1 MSALRS
7 AAKAVSEAQERL
19 KMVLPL
25 SKYGEK
31 VLREKAFVVSSVT
44 PELSSLAEDMVETM
58 HETGGVG
65 LAAQQI
71 GRTERLCV
79 IDIPE
84 NCEEDED
91 RLFNAPISMP
101 LKLFNPQ
108 ILSREGVQCDKEGC
122 LSFPGISGEIV
133 RAYQVVCRFVDE
145 NNVPQ
150 TITAR
155 GFLARAI
162 QHEVDH
168 LDGVLFI
175 DRMTA
180 PGRLRCSTKL
190 KKLAKANG
198 GVR

>member
-1 MSALRS
+1 MR
-7 AAKAVSEAQERL
+7 AVSEAQERI

-133 RAYQVVCRFVDE
+133 RAYQVVCSFVDE

>member
-1 MSALRS
+1 MG
-7 AAKAVSEAQERL
+7 
-19 KMVLPL
+19 
-25 SKYGEK
+25 KY
-31 VLREKAFVVSSVT
+31 T
-44 PELSSLAEDMVETM
+44 P
-58 HETGGVG
+58 G
-65 LAAQQI
+65 
-71 GRTERLCV
+71 
-79 IDIPE
+79 PW
-84 NCEEDED
+84 
-91 RLFNAPISMP
+91 
-101 LKLFNPQ
+101 
-108 ILSREGVQCDKEGC
+108 
-122 LSFPGISGEIV
+122 
-133 RAYQVVCRFVDE
+133 FVDE

>member
-1 MSALRS
+1 
-7 AAKAVSEAQERL
+7 
-19 KMVLPL
+19 
-25 SKYGEK
+25 
-31 VLREKAFVVSSVT
+31 
-44 PELSSLAEDMVETM
+44 
-58 HETGGVG
+58 
-65 LAAQQI
+65 
-71 GRTERLCV
+71 
-79 IDIPE
+79 
-84 NCEEDED
+84 
-91 RLFNAPISMP
+91 MP

-133 RAYQVVCRFVDE
+133 RAYQVVCSFVDE